1 MCWKMLQSSNK
12 ERVVVMKIKVDGD
25 DNELHLQV
33 NGDIYKE
40 HAECLCDMAFGHAQ
54 RGVKKV
60 DIQIC
65 KSCYINSKGHKYL
78 CEMKTFLEKQG
89 VEVTVQK
96 N

>member
-1 MCWKMLQSSNK
+1 
-12 ERVVVMKIKVDGD
+12 MKIKVDGD

-54 RGVKKV
+54 RGVKKG
-60 DIQIC
+60 DIQIF

>member
-1 MCWKMLQSSNK
+1 
-12 ERVVVMKIKVDGD
+12 
-25 DNELHLQV
+25 
-33 NGDIYKE
+33 
-40 HAECLCDMAFGHAQ
+40 MAFGHAQ